1 MKSDLKTRVLG
12 CFLKMERDR
21 YIETIFLRRT
31 NKNMEIGVWG
41 VGRKKH
47 RIFKEVWSLK
57 A

>member
-31 NKNMEIGVWG
+31 SKNMEIGG
-41 VGRKKH
+41 RGTRRKKH
-47 RIFKEVWSLK
+47 RIFKEVRSLK